1 MISDQIYGGH
11 KTFISPKCLHNQKYG
26 NKDGNASYFFK
37 KVVLYKLALA
47 SLMSFLVDDNE

>member
-37 KVVLYKLALA
+37 KVVLYKLVYFNVP
-47 SLMSFLVDDNE
+47 FLVDDNE